1 MGFDA
6 SQIGMHANAQ
16 EVQKL
21 YTVRLR
27 AYQAFISF
35 FRSRQAI
42 RALMESSGFLR
53 PGLRVL
59 DAGCGFGS
67 ATFALLDALRR
78 RNIEP
83 KIIEAF
89 DLTPAMLAQFQG
101 ELEARGISH
110 VRLKQAN
117 VLNLEELPASWTAY
131 DLIVSTSMLEYVSRQ
146 DFSRA
151 LAALYARLARR
162 GILLVVITRRNW
174 MTRILIEWCWQAA
187 PYTRNELRE
196 EFAAGGFNELAFIR
210 FPLQY
215 FWQNLSNYVVVAK
228 RGE

>member
-1 MGFDA
+1 MFDHPTCMGFDA
-6 SQIGMHANAQ
+6 SQIGMLHANAQ

-27 AYQAFISF
+27 AYRAFISF

-83 KIIEAF
+83 QIIEAF
-89 DLTPAMLAQFQG
+89 DLTPAMMAQFQG
-101 ELEARGISH
+101 ELEARG
-110 VRLKQAN
+110 
-117 VLNLEELPASWTAY
+117 
-131 DLIVSTSMLEYVSRQ
+131 
-146 DFSRA
+146 
-151 LAALYARLARR
+151 
-162 GILLVVITRRNW
+162 
-174 MTRILIEWCWQAA
+174 
-187 PYTRNELRE
+187 
-196 EFAAGGFNELAFIR
+196 
-210 FPLQY
+210 
-215 FWQNLSNYVVVAK
+215 
-228 RGE
+228 